1 MSSLL
6 YELLEDHVHDFASIF
21 VDCGLQTVRYGSNV
35 RAGFCKASHASVMP
49 KLGAM

>member
-21 VDCGLQTVRYGSNV
+21 MDCGLQTVRYGSRMYEQV
-35 RAGFCKASHASVMP
+35 SARPVMQV
-49 KLGAM
+49 